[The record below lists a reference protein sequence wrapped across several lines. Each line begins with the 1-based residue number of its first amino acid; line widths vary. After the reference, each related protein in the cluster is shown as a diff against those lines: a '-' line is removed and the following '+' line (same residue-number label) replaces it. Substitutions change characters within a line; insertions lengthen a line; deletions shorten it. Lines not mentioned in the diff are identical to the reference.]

1 MKEAEAFQ
9 QFLELENDSP
19 TDLIIKLVIAIVAIV
34 LFFKLIGGMLG
45 LLVMLG
51 VAAVIGHIANNI
63 VPRKIP
69 YGFVGST
76 LAGLVGAFL
85 GTKVFGAWGPAVA
98 GLHLGPGVIGAAAIA
113 GAIHVKMTMDR
124 AKSLE
129 AYQAAA
135 DSTDP
140 YVMRLLGEYRII
152 ELLGK
157 GACARVYKALPNRS
171 LDESEAVAIKILEPE
186 STANEEFMGRY
197 YREID
202 LCAKLNNP
210 SIIKIID
217 HGDQEG
223 LNYIALE
230 LIPGGTTL
238 RSKIKEGGGP
248 IIEVAGYLTQ
258 LMLALDHAHS
268 MEVVHRDIKPDNILM
283 KGNRCKISDFGLSR
297 GSDDPSLTKTGTALG
312 TPSYMAPEQIEGL
325 KNISPSCDQY
335 ALGVVAFELLT
346 GEKPFNAREPMQVL
360 FKHLHEP
367 APSPQELRPEIPD
380 KIAEIVLRMLEKS
393 EEDRFPT
400 LGEAAEE
407 LKKFMLNYKPSK
419 APKQPEKAAATA

>member
-9 QFLELENDSP
+9 QFLELESENP
-19 TDLIIKLVIAIVAIV
+19 ADLAIKLGIGVVAVFI
-34 LFFKLIGGMLG
+34 FFKLIGTMLG
-45 LLVMLG
+45 FAVILG
-51 VAAVIGHIANNI
+51 VAAVIGHVANNI

-85 GTKVFGAWGPAVA
+85 GTKILGAWGPAVK
-98 GLHLGPGVIGAAAIA
+98 GLHIVPGIIGAVAIA
-113 GAIHVKMTMDR
+113 GIIHVKMTMDR

-135 DSTDP
+135 DNSDP
-140 YVMRLLGEYRII
+140 FVMRLLGEYRLI
-152 ELLGK
+152 EFLGK
-157 GACARVYKALPNRS
+157 GACARVYKAVPNRS
-171 LDESEAVAIKILEPE
+171 LDESEAVAIKVLEPE
-186 STANEEFMGRY
+186 STNNDEFMGRY

-202 LCAKLNNP
+202 LCTKLDNP
-210 SIIKIID
+210 SIIKILD
-217 HGDQEG
+217 HGEQEG
-223 LNYIALE
+223 LHYIALE

-238 RSKIKEGGGP
+238 RTKIHEGGGP

-312 TPSYMAPEQIEGL
+312 TPSYMAPEQIEGM
-325 KNISPSCDQY
+325 KNISPTCDQY

-367 APSPQELRPEIPD
+367 APSPQEFRPDVPD

-393 EEDRFPT
+393 EQDRFPS

-407 LKKFMLNYKPSK
+407 LKKFMLTYKPSK
-419 APKQPEKAAATA
+419 AQVKEKVAATA